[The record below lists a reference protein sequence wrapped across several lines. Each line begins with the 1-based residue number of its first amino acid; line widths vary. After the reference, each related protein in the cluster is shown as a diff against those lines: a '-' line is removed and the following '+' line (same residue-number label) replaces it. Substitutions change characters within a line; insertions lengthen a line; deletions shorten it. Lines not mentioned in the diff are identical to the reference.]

1 MNISEESY
9 GQAVIL
15 ICSGEMTEDSLDV
28 FKKAVERH
36 LDRQHGDIDG
46 DESRSVKDP
55 AQNIYGSASTSFRD
69 LVLNLEAVPFID
81 SVALEYL
88 LDLQEQFIE
97 RLGQIKLVRMNEDLA
112 KIFEITRLDSAFE
125 RFEDVSEAVKAI

>member
-36 LDRQHGDIDG
+36 LDRRGGDIDG
-46 DESRSVKDP
+46 DESRPVKDP

-69 LVLNLEAVPFID
+69 LVLNLEAVSFID

-97 RLGQIKLVRMNEDLA
+97 MLGQIKLVHMNEDLA